1 VGCVGEIEER
11 GGKSGPVA
19 GPILVRKIKKWP
31 KADMGNSFL
40 YNFQNPFYQ
49 L

>member
-1 VGCVGEIEER
+1 VGYEGETEER

-31 KADMGNSFL
+31 RADMGDRFL
-40 YNFQNPFYQ
+40 YNFQNSFYK